1 MSENEA
7 NDKEMK
13 EFIELL
19 LQYSQDER
27 KIDINRCFLS
37 QNLYFDACSLYNYI
51 LFNFSEN
58 KNINKNVI
66 SFLALKNFIQVDLG
80 INIENNILSKFFDF
94 YSSQDIYGNDEERY
108 LEYVEFV
115 DIFYPRYNYQLR
127 RFLQQRN
134 GLNKNMKSLDNVT
147 KVLLQKLFIREI
159 NMIKDIILS
168 RNNNNIFE
176 SKKSA
181 NDIFNIISNN
191 RKIITKQDLI
201 NFFNLYNNNIYF
213 TEEDINSIIAS
224 LSLNRYNNDNKK
236 GTIIEGISYETFTN
250 IFTVKNNLASFT
262 LSSNNNEFKIIEPQ
276 PKDKN
281 AIFKSIIIN
290 TIKKEKK
297 IEEAKIPLVG
307 RGDFDINVLTSLL
320 AQDKNKNKIEYD
332 NFLKT
337 FNISLNDLEKI
348 LFFRRIDL
356 TKKGYLNKNEL
367 FDFFIPFDKEY
378 REKISK
384 DMNEKNHLEINNMS
398 DISKG
403 TKIYIN
409 NLFNIIIKGEKEI
422 NLQKMDLKEDKMFIN
437 NIFDEIVNIET
448 DNNIQNSE
456 EDILKYKDYFNK
468 EQLYEYLT
476 NKLNL
481 AVSDYEFNLFFKR
494 LDKLR
499 RNKIQILEFTDEMK
513 YIP

>member
-37 QNLYFDACSLYNYI
+37 QNLYFDACSLYDYI
-51 LFNFSEN
+51 LFNFSED

-367 FDFFIPFDKEY
+367 FD
-378 REKISK
+378 
-384 DMNEKNHLEINNMS
+384 
-398 DISKG
+398 
-403 TKIYIN
+403 
-409 NLFNIIIKGEKEI
+409 LFK
-422 NLQKMDLKEDKMFIN
+422 
-437 NIFDEIVNIET
+437 
-448 DNNIQNSE
+448 
-456 EDILKYKDYFNK
+456 
-468 EQLYEYLT
+468 
-476 NKLNL
+476 
-481 AVSDYEFNLFFKR
+481 
-494 LDKLR
+494 
-499 RNKIQILEFTDEMK
+499 
-513 YIP
+513 